1 MKLDQLKKDAAK
13 VAAFL
18 KGAPRVMG
26 QLAVREYVA
35 SFKRQGWLNERGVF
49 IPWKTRKNEK
59 RNRSGISG
67 RQSFGAGVAE
77 GRAILVRSGRLRRSI
92 RVGAVV
98 PGESVTVS
106 TDAPY
111 AQIHNQGGLL
121 NGVASVRSHR
131 RRRYDTD
138 EVSAPGAR
146 KAKIKRTLVGTSTV
160 KAHSRKMNTRLPRRQ
175 FMGDSAG
182 LTSDIRHY
190 FDTNLKRIYN
200 S

>member
-1 MKLDQLKKDAAK
+1 MKLDQLRKDAAK
-13 VAAFL
+13 MASFL

-49 IPWKTRKNEK
+49 IPWKARKKEK

-67 RQSFGAGVAE
+67 RQSFGKGESE
-77 GRAILVRSGRLRRSI
+77 GRAVLVKSGRLRRSI
-92 RVGAVV
+92 RVATVV
-98 PGESVTVS
+98 PGESVTVA

-111 AQIHNQGGLL
+111 AQVHNQGGLI
-121 NGVASVRSHR
+121 NSVASVRSHR
-131 RRRYDTD
+131 RRRYETD

-146 KAKIKRTLVGTSTV
+146 KAKYVKQQVGTSTV
-160 KAHSRKMNTRLPRRQ
+160 KAHTRKMNTRIPRRQ

-182 LTSDIRHY
+182 LTSDIKHY
-190 FDTNLKRIYN
+190 FDTNIKRIFN